1 MQHKNRFLNTA
12 VAGLALAVALAFA
25 GDARAEDYGPLNAA
39 ETLRQMPVLCRT
51 LGIGCPISADAYA
64 ALTRRDR
71 R

>member
-1 MQHKNRFLNTA
+1 MQHRNRLLNGA